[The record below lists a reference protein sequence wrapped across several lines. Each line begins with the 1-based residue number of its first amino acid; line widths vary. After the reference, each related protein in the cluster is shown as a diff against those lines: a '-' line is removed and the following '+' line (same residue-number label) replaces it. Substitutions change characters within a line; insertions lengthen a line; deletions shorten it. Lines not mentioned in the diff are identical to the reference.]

1 MQLPIVEEPEVET
14 NALIALT
21 TSWCEEAEE
30 LRVTSYARSDDIKV
44 FRKYGVYLD
53 RFYFPHSPMPT
64 SAKRILFHHG

>member
-21 TSWCEEAEE
+21 TSWCEKAEE

-44 FRKYGVYLD
+44 FRKYGV
-53 RFYFPHSPMPT
+53 
-64 SAKRILFHHG
+64 